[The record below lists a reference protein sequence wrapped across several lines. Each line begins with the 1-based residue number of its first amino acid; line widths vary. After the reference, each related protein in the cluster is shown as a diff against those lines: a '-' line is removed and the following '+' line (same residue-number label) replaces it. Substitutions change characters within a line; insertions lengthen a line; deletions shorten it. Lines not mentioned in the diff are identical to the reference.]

1 MTAKIKKIGFPNP
14 ILPDDES
21 RSLHEKLIK
30 ENWTYRTQPN
40 PKTFLK
46 QRKKN
51 IDQTSRNFVWDISS
65 VTHLLKRT
73 TMGSSI
79 SDINYFTNQ
88 GLEDSIVHI
97 LADQEL
103 PTPPGDWVEEELPNW
118 DSLSSEQR
126 QEIIQVY
133 HNRMKTLQKCWAQ
146 IMIGGVAN
154 VTETMTLFWH
164 H

>member
-1 MTAKIKKIGFPNP
+1 MNLSSKIKRIGFPNP

-30 ENWTYRTQPN
+30 ENWTYRKQPN
-40 PKTFLK
+40 PKIFLK
-46 QRKKN
+46 QRKRN
-51 IDQTSRNFVWDISS
+51 LDQTSRNVDWDFSS

-79 SDINYFTNQ
+79 SHINYFTNQ

-118 DSLSSEQR
+118 NLLSSEQR
-126 QEIIQVY
+126 QEIIQV
-133 HNRMKTLQKCWAQ
+133 
-146 IMIGGVAN
+146 
-154 VTETMTLFWH
+154 
-164 H
+164 

>member
-1 MTAKIKKIGFPNP
+1 MNLSSKIKRIGFPNP

-30 ENWTYRTQPN
+30 ENWTYIKQPN

-51 IDQTSRNFVWDISS
+51 IDQTSRNFIWDISS

-79 SDINYFTNQ
+79 GDINYLLNQ
-88 GLEDSIVHI
+88 GLEDSIIHI
-97 LADQEL
+97 LSDQEL
-103 PTPPGDWVEEELPNW
+103 PTPPGDWVDE
-118 DSLSSEQR
+118 R
-126 QEIIQVY
+126 G
-133 HNRMKTLQKCWAQ
+133 T
-146 IMIGGVAN
+146 
-154 VTETMTLFWH
+154 
-164 H
+164 